1 MECGELIKQYL
12 LNLLVVFRKNI
23 RGRQYTLQQIL
34 ILATIPDKGMDLTS
48 LAEKIGVDNSTVT
61 RLVDGMARLDLV
73 DKKKSYLDKRITIVS
88 LTEKGNQTSEEIE
101 KKLDTIGEEIFN
113 QISMEHQDDVK
124 EALLSFHWALLKYN
138 NSV

>member
-34 ILATIPDKGMDLTS
+34 ILATIPDKGMDMTS